1 MACLKYVVHTFVCL
15 SVCLS
20 VCLNPQEMK
29 ALQVDN
35 QRLKDEN
42 TALIR
47 VIAKMSR
54 SPGINS

>member
-1 MACLKYVVHTFVCL
+1 MTCFEVVHM
-15 SVCLS
+15 SVCPS
-20 VCLNPQEMK
+20 IGLNPQEME

-54 SPGINS
+54 TPGINS